1 MFIDNIINIFNDDM
15 VGGAK
20 SKNHSKFKKTELKLY
35 DMSNGMK
42 SLLIP
47 LPDANTVTV
56 GIFVNA
62 GSRQETDSFGIA
74 HFLEHTMF
82 KGTTTSTSEYI
93 MNKLDSLGANYNAM
107 TGYDFTL
114 YYISGDPRDII
125 ELLSVV
131 IDLYLNPAYPDAEIE
146 KERNVVMEEL
156 KMNND
161 NNHRLLTNKMFEV
174 IYNKTHP
181 DLSRPIIGYERSVMN
196 FKRSDILKFRK
207 QCYDPSNCLISVVGN
222 FDITDVLSTIECNFD
237 AKLTE
242 HLIRKNLFQ
251 DRIINDPKI
260 EPLNC
265 KTRHIHIEKNINQT
279 IIYFFFGS
287 YDKYNLYNQ
296 TLELLCNI
304 LSDGFSSRFFNLLRN
319 KLGISYFNNSFVR
332 TFHDCGQLITSVGV
346 DPSSVVLAIESI
358 LNELKNII
366 KNGITENELEKAKKQ
381 STVSILF
388 DFKDPYDYMMYYG
401 MNMLVK
407 KPLHNISDMLAEIES
422 VTMEN
427 INDVIKNVFT
437 LDNLVVGSIG
447 PKCDGNKITKI
458 INDFI

>member
-15 VGGAK
+15 SGGAK

-35 DMSNGMK
+35 DMSTGMRA
-42 SLLIP
+42 LLIP

-62 GSRQETDSFGIA
+62 GSRQESDSYGIA
-74 HFLEHTMF
+74 HVLEHMCF
-82 KGTTTSTSEYI
+82 KSSKFNSASDI

-107 TGYDFTL
+107 TSHEQTI
-114 YYISGDPRDII
+114 YYISGDPRDITVILEIII
-125 ELLSVV
+125 E
-131 IDLYLNPAYPDAEIE
+131 IFLYPLFLDNEIE

-161 NNHRLLTNKMFEV
+161 NNNRLLTNKMFEV
-174 IYNKTHP
+174 IYNETCP
-181 DLSRPIIGYERSVMN
+181 DLARPIIGNGTSISN
-196 FKRSDILKFRK
+196 FKRDDILKYRER
-207 QCYDPSNCLISVVGN
+207 CYDAKNCLISVAGN
-222 FDITDVLSTIECNFD
+222 FDIKDVLSTIERNFD

-242 HLIRKNLFQ
+242 HFIRKNLYQ

-265 KTRHIHIEKNINQT
+265 KTKHIHIEKYINQT

-296 TLELLCNI
+296 TVELLCNI

-332 TFHDCGQLITSVGV
+332 NFRDVGQLIVSVGV
-346 DPSSVVLAIESI
+346 DPTSVVLAIESI

-366 KNGITENELEKAKKQ
+366 KNGITEKELEKAKKQ

-388 DFKDPYDYMMYYG
+388 EFTSTYEYMMYYG

-427 INDVIKNVFT
+427 INDVIKNIFT

-458 INDFI
+458 INDF